1 MKHRNIQNFPDD
13 ASLAHTKCLIS
24 KKCYIQCCYC
34 TVQETPYKYLTW
46 IIFWETE
53 LLLSVF
59 LVWIDKYIT
68 WNFNRTQ
75 NKLQTDQKKKKKNLS
90 KQIPKNQNNSTW
102 HQWFWASD
110 HPCLF
115 RSWTVFKLMWIK
127 GEEYLYLKGVGI

>member
-75 NKLQTDQKKKKKNLS
+75 NKLQTDQKKIKNKIKKKIKN
-90 KQIPKNQNNSTW
+90 KYQRTRTIPHGISGSEHLTTLAYLEVGPYLNS
-102 HQWFWASD
+102 
-110 HPCLF
+110 C
-115 RSWTVFKLMWIK
+115 
-127 GEEYLYLKGVGI
+127 E